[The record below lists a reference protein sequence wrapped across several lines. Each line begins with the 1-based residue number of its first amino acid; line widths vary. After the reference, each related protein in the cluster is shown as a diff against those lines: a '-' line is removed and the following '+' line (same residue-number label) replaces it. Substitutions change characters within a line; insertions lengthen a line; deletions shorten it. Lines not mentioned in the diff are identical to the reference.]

1 MLSEESSQ
9 IVEQGREAN
18 RKGEGERYIRL
29 NIEFQR
35 IARRDMK
42 AFLSEQCKEIEEN
55 NRMGK
60 TGDFFKTGDFK
71 GTFHARIGMIKDR
84 NNKDLKEVQEIK
96 KKTQE
101 YREELHQKSQINT
114 MKWSLTWSH
123 ISWNV
128 KSSGP

>member
-1 MLSEESSQ
+1 
-9 IVEQGREAN
+9 
-18 RKGEGERYIRL
+18 
-29 NIEFQR
+29 
-35 IARRDMK
+35 
-42 AFLSEQCKEIEEN
+42 
-55 NRMGK
+55 
-60 TGDFFKTGDFK
+60 
-71 GTFHARIGMIKDR
+71 MIKDR